1 MEEWDSIDW
10 DEKVEELNKSRQ
22 KKKQEEEESNSN
34 ISYQKF
40 EDDDGN
46 YFNEIEEKKKQIGH
60 SSKNKS
66 DVVSKTRKSKNDI
79 VFQPYSSKDLS
90 RIRNYTTKASDYH
103 LLFNET
109 FGNER
114 FLLTHQ
120 QQELTNESIVDLLKI
135 DVALLSIPFDSHNR
149 LLLESIAHIS
159 SFWSQMLS
167 FIRIFLERKHKDLG
181 FLLVVDMNGFFDDL
195 ELLLHNI
202 IISNLFNSDVELFFE
217 MTLQSMEEFKDS
229 EWNNSEK
236 LQRLKVEYQKNAEV
250 FKIYEVGYQ
259 IITYFWNL
267 ETNFAVSQTDLS
279 YHLRPEGIERQ
290 PQCQHFKRRV

>member
-181 FLLVVDMNGFFDDL
+181 FLLVVDMNGFFNDL

-217 MTLQSMEEFKDS
+217 KTLQSMEEFKDS
-229 EWNNSEK
+229 EWNNSDK

-259 IITYFWNL
+259 IITY
-267 ETNFAVSQTDLS
+267 
-279 YHLRPEGIERQ
+279 Y
-290 PQCQHFKRRV
+290 